1 MKTSSFLF
9 IAIAVV
15 SLFSICG
22 RSATIR
28 ADDDLYLKQ
37 IKPLL
42 KARCYACH
50 GALKQESGLRLDTA
64 AEMSDAGILGNGE
77 LIRRLQSED
86 LDERMPPE
94 GEPIESH
101 QIEFIKKWIDDGAAI
116 PKNEKAET
124 DPASH
129 WAFQKFTKAEW
140 VKSKSGHPIDELLK
154 ASRTNLSSSKEKL
167 SPNPKAPPI
176 VLLRRLYLDLTGL
189 PPTPAQIDSFLANPK
204 DAAYKKIVDKL
215 LDSPQHGERW
225 ARHWMDVWRYSDWWG
240 LGQQHRN
247 SQKHIWHWR
256 DWIIESL
263 NSDLAY
269 DEMIRQML
277 AADELYPNDQNKLR
291 ATGYLGRN
299 WFLFNR
305 HQWLDETVEHVGKG
319 FLGLTMN
326 CAKCHDHKYDPIS
339 HEDYYSMR
347 AFFEP
352 YHLRLDM
359 VEGEADIT
367 KNGIPRVFDA
377 YPETPTHL
385 FIRGD
390 ENNPDKSVSLKPN
403 VPEIFNFRPNAIQP
417 IDLPRQAWQPGHRL
431 IVAKNQH
438 AALQKEIAAAE
449 KNLKSV
455 TSELNKAKKTEAKFL
470 KLKSEAFNSKEAPAN
485 AKPKFLV
492 QDSFRTIDP
501 KHWKQIDGDWIFEN
515 GKLRQTKDGAT
526 NSMLQLLDSVPKDFD
541 ASFQFTILGGS
552 QWRSVGISFDST
564 QRDFT
569 QPPLASDQRNQ
580 VYISAFAG
588 GPKIQGAFQFGNAW
602 QYPSNASVPQ
612 EIVLNQNYDLRIQV
626 RDRLVNAS
634 INGVHALAWLLPHAR
649 RDGKLLL
656 TTFDALVE
664 FEKFTLQPLDRNT
677 ILKQPN
683 HSQAGEPQNLE
694 AAKKAVKATKQKIQI
709 ADSKADLL
717 RAELDWTQ
725 KRVNAIRSDLS
736 GNDPLEKKALAIKSE
751 RNYKLTE
758 AKHNQLS
765 LKIQSENSV
774 GDAKKKLE
782 ANLANVAKQV
792 EAAEKLLKKAI
803 QPTDNFTPFIGA
815 MWSATRFADSGK
827 DDPKPS
833 YPKQST
839 GRRTALANWIASSN
853 NPLTARVAV
862 NQIWMR
868 HMGAPLVDSV
878 FDFGRKS
885 PQPVQHQLLD
895 WLAADFVE
903 NNWSMK
909 HLHRLIVTSDAYQ
922 MSASQIPA
930 SQMSASAY
938 NLDPNN
944 AYWTRREPIRL
955 ESQVIRDAILFH
967 AGTLD
972 LKMGGPPVAMA
983 QQAQSKRRSLY
994 FFHSNNDRNQFLQ
1007 MFDEALV
1014 TDCYRRDQSIVPQ
1027 QALALNNSQLT
1038 NEAVKQIAQRLSK
1051 PNDSDSQ
1058 FISICF
1064 KALLGINPSKDEL
1077 NASLEALTSWQ
1088 TLDQKN
1094 GESSRARFVMI
1105 LLNHSDFVTVR

>member
-1 MKTSSFLF
+1 MK
-9 IAIAVV
+9 IH
-15 SLFSICG
+15 
-22 RSATIR
+22 
-28 ADDDLYLKQ
+28 ADEQLYLKQ

-64 AEMSDAGILGNGE
+64 SEMSDAGILSNGE
-77 LIRRLQSED
+77 LIRRLQAQD
-86 LDERMPPE
+86 LEERMPPE

-116 PKNEKAET
+116 PKKEEAET

-129 WAFQKFTKAEW
+129 WAFQRFAKADW
-140 VKSKSGHPIDELLK
+140 VNSKSGHPIDELLNE
-154 ASRTNLSSSKEKL
+154 SRTNLSSSKEKL
-167 SPNPKAPPI
+167 TPNPKAPPL

-189 PPTPAQIDSFLANPK
+189 PPTSEQIDSFLTNPSD
-204 DAAYKKIVDKL
+204 DAYQKIVDKL
-215 LDSPQHGERW
+215 IDSPQHGERW

-263 NSDLAY
+263 NRDLPY

-277 AADELYPNDQNKLR
+277 AADELYPNDQSKLR

-339 HEDYYSMR
+339 HEDYYAMR

-359 VEGEADIT
+359 VEGEVDIA

-377 YPETPTHL
+377 YPETPTYR

-390 ENNPDKSVSLKPN
+390 ENNPDKSVSLRPN
-403 VPEIFNFRPNAIQP
+403 VPEIFKFRPEAIQP
-417 IDLPRQAWQPGHRL
+417 VDMPRRSWQPGHRL
-431 IVAKNQH
+431 IVAENH
-438 AALQKEIAAAE
+438 LAALQKEITAAE
-449 KNLKSV
+449 NDLKSLK
-455 TSELNKAKKTEAKFL
+455 SELAVAKKTEARFS
-470 KLKSEAFNSKEAPAN
+470 KLAPEAFNSTESLEN
-485 AKPKFLV
+485 AEPKFLV
-492 QDSFRTIDP
+492 QTSFQSIDP
-501 KHWKQIDGDWIFEN
+501 EHWKKIDGNWIFEK

-526 NSMLQLLDSVPKDFD
+526 SSMLQLLDNVPKDFD
-541 ASFQFTILGGS
+541 VSLKFTILGGS
-552 QWRSVGISFDST
+552 KWRSVGISFDSN
-564 QRDFT
+564 QRDFS
-569 QPPLASDQRNQ
+569 QAPRASDKRNQ

-588 GPKIQGAFQFGNAW
+588 GPKIQGAFQVGNTW
-602 QYPSNASVPQ
+602 QYPSNASTPQ
-612 EIVLNQNYDLRIQV
+612 KIVLNHSYDLRIQV

-634 INGVHALAWLLPHAR
+634 INGVHALAWQIPHER

-656 TTFDALVE
+656 TTFDAIVE
-664 FEKFTLQPLDRNT
+664 FHEFNLQLLDRNVV
-677 ILKQPN
+677 LKQPD
-683 HSQAGEPQNLE
+683 HTQAGEPQNLE
-694 AAKKAVKATKQKIQI
+694 AAKLVVQATNQKIKM
-709 ADSKADLL
+709 ARSKAIVLN
-717 RAELDWTQ
+717 AKLDWTQ
-725 KRVNAIRSDLS
+725 KRLDAIRSDVS
-736 GNDPLEKKALAIKSE
+736 GENPLTTTALAIKSE
-751 RNYKLTE
+751 RNFKLAE
-758 AKHNQLS
+758 AKHKQLS
-765 LKIQSENSV
+765 LKVQLENSS
-774 GDAKKKLE
+774 DKAKKKLE
-782 ANLANVAKQV
+782 AEFANATKTV
-792 EAAEKLLKKAI
+792 ESATKSLNQTI
-803 QPTDNFTPFIGA
+803 QPTDHFTPFIGSI
-815 MWSATRFADSGK
+815 WSATRFANSGK
-827 DDPKPS
+827 DDPKPP
-833 YPKQST
+833 YPRLST
-839 GRRTALANWIASSN
+839 GRRTALANWIASPE

-885 PQPVQHQLLD
+885 SKPVQHQLLD

-909 HLHRLIVTSDAYQ
+909 HLHQLIVTSNAYQ
-922 MSASQIPA
+922 MSSSRLPSTAAKSI
-930 SQMSASAY
+930 S
-938 NLDPNN
+938 LDPNN
-944 AYWTRREPIRL
+944 QYWTRREPIRL
-955 ESQVIRDAILFH
+955 ESQIIRDTILFH

-972 LKMGGPPVAMA
+972 LKMGGPPIATA
-983 QQAQSKRRSLY
+983 QQSQSKRRSLY

-1014 TDCYRRDQSIVPQ
+1014 TDCYRRDRSIVPQ

-1038 NEAVKQIAQRLSK
+1038 NQAVKKIAARFSE
-1051 PNDSDSQ
+1051 PNDSNSQ
-1058 FISICF
+1058 FVSNCF
-1064 KALLGINPSKDEL
+1064 QALLGINPSNEEL
-1077 NASLEALTSWQ
+1077 NASLEALKSWQ
-1088 TLDQKN
+1088 TLDQEDRKT
-1094 GESSRARFVMI
+1094 SRARFVMI